1 MAIKAGQYVLIPALA
16 GGAIG
21 GAWGTGAYL
30 GGEDVNVGSFATNGA
45 TIGAG
50 LGASLWA
57 YKGYKNF
64 KVGNFTNP
72 LNDVDTSKI
81 TPGTKKLLEN
91 LF

>member
-1 MAIKAGQYVLIPALA
+1 MAIKAGQYLLNPTIAGAGV

-21 GAWGTGAYL
+21 VGMKIDNPDTSMTPYLSNGAVTGAIL
-30 GGEDVNVGSFATNGA
+30 GG
-45 TIGAG
+45 
-50 LGASLWA
+50 SLWA
-57 YKGYKNF
+57 CKGYKNF